1 MNRGI
6 IHPVAVKLDVDTKA
20 RVERLAEA
28 RHCSP
33 HWVMREAI
41 RQYVEKEEKREA
53 FRQDGIRAWN
63 AYQVT
68 GLHVTEVEA
77 EEWLT
82 QLEAGHDVEP
92 PECHV

>member
-6 IHPVAVKLDVDTKA
+6 IHPFAVKLDLDRKE

-28 RHCSP
+28 RHRSP

-41 RQYVEKEEKREA
+41 RQYVEKEENREA
-53 FRQDGIRAWN
+53 FRRDGARAWN

-68 GLHVTEVEA
+68 GLHVTEIEA

-82 QLEAGHDVEP
+82 QL
-92 PECHV
+92 